1 MSEAFHC
8 GYVAIIGRPNVG
20 KSTLMN
26 RSVGQKISITAPKP
40 QTTRHQILGIRSRED
55 GQIVYV
61 DTPGLHTQEKSQLN
75 RYLNRAAATVLQDVD
90 VILFVIQA
98 MRWTDEDQQVL
109 ERLKNVPGDVI
120 LVINQVDRVEDKN
133 KLLPFIQD
141 VSGRMEFAD
150 VVPFSARKGENLEA
164 LEESIIRHLPESPPF
179 YPEDQVTTRSE
190 RFVAAEEVREQITRC
205 LHREVPYSVSVEI
218 EQFREKKGVTHIH
231 ALIWVERPGQKAIII
246 GKRGEMLKQIGERAR
261 KSLERN
267 LDRKIFL
274 QLWVKVREGW
284 SDDERALRSLGY
296 GED

>member
-1 MSEAFHC
+1 MSGEFRC

-40 QTTRHQILGIRSRED
+40 QTTRHQIIGIRTRED
-55 GQIVYV
+55 GQILYV
-61 DTPGLHTQEKSQLN
+61 DTPGMHMEERRQLN
-75 RYLNRAAATVLQDVD
+75 RYLNRAASTVLQDVD

-98 MRWTDEDQQVL
+98 MRWTDEDEQVL
-109 ERLKNVPGDVI
+109 ERLRNVPGKVI
-120 LVINQVDRVEDKN
+120 LVINQVDRVKN
-133 KLLPFIQD
+133 KEQLLPFIDQ
-141 VSGRMEFAD
+141 VSRRMDFAD
-150 VVPFSARKGENLEA
+150 VLPFSARTGANLDA
-164 LEESIIRHLPESPPF
+164 LEETIIHHLPESAPF

-190 RFVAAEEVREQITRC
+190 RFVAAEVVREQITRS
-205 LHREVPYSVSVEI
+205 LHKEVPYAVSVEV
-218 EQFREKKGVTHIH
+218 ERFQEKKGVTHIH

-261 KSLERN
+261 KSLEQT